1 MPAPRELG
9 DTTQYFAVSVVDD
22 SLDAV
27 YPPGAT
33 LLVRRLGS
41 VDLKIGDLVIARCF
55 GCNGETVEVLTGT
68 VGYSRTSEVV
78 LSTKSHNP
86 EIPASVP
93 VQPAAA
99 NNGLSE
105 RPLRYVPRD
114 RNVDYEPHQG
124 DPAEVIGL
132 VEKSLPPQRKPR
144 Q

>member
-1 MPAPRELG
+1 VIVPAPRELG

-93 VQPAAA
+93 VRPAAA
-99 NNGLSE
+99 NNGLGEVRCDFNSGGSMQVVE
-105 RPLRYVPRD
+105 GRHQSVVHPLIVQTS
-114 RNVDYEPHQG
+114 RNLEFV
-124 DPAEVIGL
+124 
-132 VEKSLPPQRKPR
+132 
-144 Q
+144 